1 MRRSTEHRQC
11 ARTSVRARVL
21 AFALFASATGVSA
34 EDFCTNLDAQ
44 PPTFAV
50 SYQAIQFIF
59 QENGCTDCH
68 EGHIACDPK
77 GQTAF
82 PSAGMDLCPG
92 ISWFSLVRTPSS
104 QDGTLT
110 RVVPNQPQASLL
122 FSKVHCGEPFIG
134 SRMPLGLGQLSDY
147 DQSLIYDWIAGGA
160 PLGTTDT
167 LFRGEF
173 EPRG

>member
-1 MRRSTEHRQC
+1 MLC
-11 ARTSVRARVL
+11 AVVTSVH
-21 AFALFASATGVSA
+21 A
-34 EDFCTNLDAQ
+34 ESGCTNLDAQ

-59 QENGCTDCH
+59 QDNGCTDCH
-68 EGHIACDPK
+68 EGHIACDPD
-77 GQTAF
+77 GPTAF

-92 ISWFSLVRTPSS
+92 VSWFNIVRVSSS
-104 QDGTLT
+104 QDNSLT
-110 RVVPNQPQASLL
+110 RVVPNQPLASLL
-122 FSKVHCGEPFIG
+122 FSKVHCDEPFIG
-134 SRMPLGLGQLSDY
+134 SRMPLGFPQLSDY

-167 LFRGEF
+167 IFRGEF